1 MNYQVTLVFPTLDRM
16 LEVVRNLPP
25 SVHVSSARQV
35 ATDKLTT
42 SGNGKAKKGK
52 VTAHAKPD
60 TRMKMTGKV
69 PRASEL
75 LASGLDLFERM
86 EKEHGIG
93 SITVEMFRNQIDA
106 NELGEGSKLQT
117 RLKHEGYLEYLE

>member
-1 MNYQVTLVFPTLDRM
+1 MSWRVTIEVSDGRLEQFFKRLDRLSLLKM
-16 LEVVRNLPP
+16 DLK
-25 SVHVSSARQV
+25 QV
-35 ATDKLTT
+35 DEAPADKQT
-42 SGNGKAKKGK
+42 NGKAKKSK